1 MTREEKELIINT
13 PITIE
18 CFDITKIPYS
28 ATKEEIDMAISVLE
42 DKRKA
47 ILRCR
52 NERTREVK
60 FKQFVALLPDTYKVV
75 EVEK

>member
-1 MTREEKELIINT
+1 
-13 PITIE
+13 
-18 CFDITKIPYS
+18 
-28 ATKEEIDMAISVLE
+28 MAISVLE
-42 DKRKA
+42 DKRKD

-60 FKQFVALLPDTYKVV
+60 FKQFVALLPNTYNVV

>member
-1 MTREEKELIINT
+1 MTKEEKELIINT

-18 CFDITKIPYS
+18 CFDIEKIPYS
-28 ATKEEIDMAISVLE
+28 STKEEIDMAISVLE
-42 DKRKA
+42 DRRKA

-52 NERTREVK
+52 NERTRKVQFNK
-60 FKQFVALLPDTYKVV
+60 FVALLPDTYNVV

>member
-1 MTREEKELIINT
+1 MTEEEKELIINT

-18 CFDITKIPYS
+18 CFDIEKIPYS

-60 FKQFVALLPDTYKVV
+60 FKQFVALLPNTYNVV